1 DPDAREAVRQQ
12 FSFSDN
18 DIVIGFVGRLHPVK
32 GVDLL
37 VQAMPLLIQE
47 NPHFKLMLVGTGPL
61 ADSLKKQAHDNG
73 TASHICFAGFQGN
86 VAEIMNAFD
95 IALEMMSMNV
105 PLVCSV
111 AEGLAELVKNRQTA
125 LTLKENTPDT
135 IASCIL
141 ELSRNKDLQEQLK
154 TNASSFC
161 LQFGTQ
167 QFTQKI
173 EALYS
178 Q

>member
-1 DPDAREAVRQQ
+1 
-12 FSFSDN
+12 
-18 DIVIGFVGRLHPVK
+18 
-32 GVDLL
+32 
-37 VQAMPLLIQE
+37 
-47 NPHFKLMLVGTGPL
+47 MLVGTGPL

-95 IALEMMSMNV
+95 IGCMPSRQEPFGIVALEMMSMNV

-173 EALYS
+173 EAL
-178 Q
+178 